1 MPISDYGGSEVLV
14 SAICIYIKLLF
25 FSNTPFFTYD
35 FRFSLPPIRL
45 AASAFLGLA
54 LPGEKGSWQTE
65 SKVSKN

>member
-14 SAICIYIKLLF
+14 SAIYIYIKLLF
-25 FSNTPFFTYD
+25 FSNTPFFT
-35 FRFSLPPIRL
+35 LPPIRL